1 MLEWL
6 ASWVAELAGWRRRY
20 WIATLVL
27 AVAAGIVVGL
37 IER

>member
-6 ASWVAELAGWRRRY
+6 LGWVAELVGWRRRY
-20 WIATLVL
+20 WIATIVL
-27 AVAAGIVVGL
+27 AVVAGVVVSL

>member
-6 ASWVAELAGWRRRY
+6 AGWVAELAGWRRRY
-20 WIATLVL
+20 WIASIVL
-27 AVAAGIVVGL
+27 AVAAGGVVGL